1 MNVIRNSADHL
12 VPPTN
17 VLLLPV
23 YSRVPSGRFIGHWWA
38 LSAGLEQQLLN
49 YWTQATS
56 LRCDAVW
63 KSSVSRPDKERSRL
77 DETWWGAYKRSIRH
91 GTSPVTQEPDWISG
105 QGDRLCQA
113 EELRR
118 RSAWATCCD
127 RIFTYCLRCFG
138 NSNRF
143 HAATNDTVCLRE
155 MIWGCWCCDQID
167 YITWYAGC
175 IFLKLQYSRMLKAK
189 FSLEKI
195 MECFFL
201 YQWPVWTNMWFKT
214 ATGSANETACCQN
227 CLGGNNLLFHIS
239 CYWLAATLSSKK
251 WNVHSKYK
259 KPHLSEGKLYNAWL
273 FKNIILF
280 IYLFAMGILTILIVN
295 GYVKKISFLAQ

>member
-1 MNVIRNSADHL
+1 MSAL
-12 VPPTN
+12 CRT
-17 VLLLPV
+17 
-23 YSRVPSGRFIGHWWA
+23 GA
-38 LSAGLEQQLLN
+38 TTAELLN
-49 YWTQATS
+49 TGNIPQVRRRVEVFCLPSWQREEQA
-56 LRCDAVW
+56 
-63 KSSVSRPDKERSRL
+63 
-77 DETWWGAYKRSIRH
+77 WWNMVGCLQEIRH